1 MTRMTCQRLMPPR
14 LPPAPPSHPLC
25 NQLLEMEWGA
35 PPRQPFSCCCLG
47 DEGDGAAGRWRL
59 SFPQRNYFLSSVAL
73 IKTLAPPTPTPPPL
87 PQQIYPSSSCKCG
100 PNMLNKSLLSFQT
113 PTRWSRGGRRASV
126 KAVSRRTLMVRYKV
140 STCKLDLKRFKER
153 PRPVQG
159 GSGSPPAEG
168 RRLAQLLAESLI

>member
-1 MTRMTCQRLMPPR
+1 MSEID
-14 LPPAPPSHPLC
+14 APT
-25 NQLLEMEWGA
+25 A
-35 PPRQPFSCCCLG
+35 PPRPPTHSVISCSRWNGEPPHQPFSCCCLG

-73 IKTLAPPTPTPPPL
+73 IKTLAPPPTPPTPPPL

-100 PNMLNKSLLSFQT
+100 PNMLNKSSLSFQT

-126 KAVSRRTLMVRYKV
+126 KAISRRTLMVRYKV